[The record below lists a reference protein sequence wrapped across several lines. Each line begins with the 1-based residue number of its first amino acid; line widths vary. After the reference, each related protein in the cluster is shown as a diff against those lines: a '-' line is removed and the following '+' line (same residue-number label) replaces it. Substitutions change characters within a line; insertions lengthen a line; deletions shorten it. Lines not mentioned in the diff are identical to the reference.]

1 MKKQG
6 AEFDRG
12 DLARHL
18 ADDTVIVDATD
29 YTQLSEAEYVQILNN
44 ISRALPDALV
54 EFGRVEIHGLGV
66 FALELRQPDSG
77 KLPDGTPWTT
87 PERYKVVFRPS
98 EAFVQIIASRTG
110 MPTY

>member
-1 MKKQG
+1 MQG
-6 AEFDRG
+6 TECDRG

-18 ADDTVIVDATD
+18 AEDTVIVDAAND
-29 YTQLSEAEYVQILNN
+29 YTQLSEAEYIQILNN
-44 ISRALPDALV
+44 ISNALPDALV

-77 KLPDGTPWTT
+77 KLPDGTTWTT
-87 PERYKVVFRPS
+87 QERNKVVFRPS